1 MMRFLLPA
9 IAALAALVSPALAST
24 AQAQQPAAPALT
36 LQQNTALRCSVA
48 FALVAEGQARG
59 DPAMAGYPPLG
70 ERGREFFV
78 RSSAQLMDETG
89 LSREAVAALL
99 AAEIEALREPGA
111 LDGVMPPCLLLLDA
125 SGL

>member
-1 MMRFLLPA
+1 MIRFLLPA
-9 IAALAALVSPALAST
+9 AAALAALAPIAV
-24 AQAQQPAAPALT
+24 QAQQPAAPELT
-36 LQQNTALRCSVA
+36 IQQNTALRCSVA
-48 FALVAEGQARG
+48 FALVAQGQARG
-59 DPAMAGYPPLG
+59 DPAMADYPPLG

-89 LSREAVAALL
+89 MSREAVAALL
-99 AAEIEALREPGA
+99 AVEIEALREPGA

>member
-1 MMRFLLPA
+1 MIRFLLPV
-9 IAALAALVSPALAST
+9 AALAVFAPAAH
-24 AQAQQPAAPALT
+24 AQQPAAPELT
-36 LQQNTALRCSVA
+36 IQQKTALRCSTA

-59 DPAMAGYPPLG
+59 DPAMADYPPLG

-89 LSREAVAALL
+89 MGREQVAGLL
-99 AAEIEALREPGA
+99 AAEVESLRDPEALE
-111 LDGVMPPCLLLLDA
+111 GVMSPCLLLLDA

>member
-1 MMRFLLPA
+1 MIRFLLPV
-9 IAALAALVSPALAST
+9 AALAVFAPAAH
-24 AQAQQPAAPALT
+24 AQQPAAPELT
-36 LQQNTALRCSVA
+36 IQQKTALRCSTA

-59 DPAMAGYPPLG
+59 DPAVAEYPPLG

-78 RSSAQLMDETG
+78 RSSAQIMDETG
-89 LSREAVAALL
+89 MSREAVAGLL
-99 AAEIEALREPGA
+99 SAEIAALNEPGA

>member
-9 IAALAALVSPALAST
+9 AAALAGLVPAA
-24 AQAQQPAAPALT
+24 AQAQQPAAPELT
-36 LQQNTALRCSVA
+36 IQQKTALRCSTA

-59 DPAMAGYPPLG
+59 DPAMADYPPLG

-89 LSREAVAALL
+89 MSREAVAALL